1 MGAGHGRIQLKLVIA
16 WSTHFVSSFQIIIS
30 KWRIKMINTLCII
43 FGTILVMLSLMFL
56 YEYSGGDEY
65 IYVFI
70 AAYTFGVCVAMYG
83 IQKINDRLAKLKS
96 K

>member
-1 MGAGHGRIQLKLVIA
+1 
-16 WSTHFVSSFQIIIS
+16 
-30 KWRIKMINTLCII
+30 MINTLCII

-83 IQKINDRLAKLKS
+83 IQKINNRLARLKS

>member
-1 MGAGHGRIQLKLVIA
+1 
-16 WSTHFVSSFQIIIS
+16 
-30 KWRIKMINTLCII
+30 MINTLCII

-65 IYVFI
+65 IYVLI

-83 IQKINDRLAKLKS
+83 IQKINDRLARLKS